1 MVVFPTTGKRP
12 EQNKMSGGDLD
23 GDVYLA
29 IWDKEILEHLS
40 PEKMRE
46 PGIYEKFDDKTSL

>member
-1 MVVFPTTGKRP
+1 LRNYFDNLVNVIVFPTTGKRP

-29 IWDKEILEHLS
+29 MWDEDILEHLT
-40 PEKMRE
+40 P
-46 PGIYEKFDDKTSL
+46 D